1 MKTKSLLLAGFLGL
15 LAGPVA
21 GQNAESLYQQLCDD
35 GDMLGCDLLGMMYR
49 DGEGVTQN
57 LAAAADLF
65 RKACDGFKMVS
76 CSRLGVMYTNGA
88 GVTLDVERGLDLFR
102 LACDGGDVQGCDN
115 YGVLVG
121 LVRVAL
127 LGRLPLEDRRLAIG
141 VEGFGT
147 LSDADPEGPD
157 GSYLQAWSL
166 TLTAG
171 QEVTADLT
179 SADFDSYLL
188 VTGPGF
194 ASELSDDDSGGGCGA
209 RITFTAPEDGEYRA
223 IVGAAG
229 PKATGRFV
237 LMASETPPPTI
248 VGPCR
253 RDVDPARMVTRNR
266 PATLSGRTGAPTGP
280 TEGSSSV
287 IIRAQLA
294 EYDGQSAL
302 DVIRR
307 YNSRWLRTTRLGAV
321 GPGSPPSSAR
331 VSLDGATPGD
341 LADLDTIPA
350 NSIEF
355 MRYLTA
361 TEATTRYGTG
371 FSGGI
376 IELTSRA
383 R

>member
-57 LAAAADLF
+57 FAAAADLF
-65 RKACDGFKMVS
+65 QKACNGLRMVS

-102 LACDGGDVQGCDN
+102 LACDGGEVQGCDN

-229 PKATGRFV
+229 PRATGRFV

-253 RDVDPARMVTRNR
+253 RDVDPSAMVTRNR
-266 PATLSGRTGAPTGP
+266 PATLSGRTGASAAP
-280 TEGSSSV
+280 TEGSSTV
-287 IIRAQLA
+287 IVRAQLE
-294 EYDGQSAL
+294 EYSGRSVL
-302 DVIRR
+302 DAIQR
-307 YNSRWLRTTRLGAV
+307 YNSRWLRSTRLGV
-321 GPGSPPSSAR
+321 GGAGGGSSAR
-331 VSLDGATPGD
+331 VVLDGATPGD
-341 LADLDTIPA
+341 LSDLETISA
-350 NSIEF
+350 NSVEYI
-355 MRYLTA
+355 RYLTA
-361 TEATTRYGTG
+361 TDATTRYGTG
-371 FSGGI
+371 FDGGV
-376 IELTSRA
+376 IEVTSRG